1 VETDSDRVGPP
12 CGHAGCRRE
21 ADYRIERPGAADRLR
36 CRWHADA
43 AWRPHGAAA
52 RVVALHG
59 EVPAIQTTA
68 GRRRTLLPALLLFVA
83 LVVVVLGFAVIAPLM
98 V

>member
-1 VETDSDRVGPP
+1 
-12 CGHAGCRRE
+12 
-21 ADYRIERPGAADRLR
+21 
-36 CRWHADA
+36 
-43 AWRPHGAAA
+43 
-52 RVVALHG
+52 VALHG